1 MARKTTKLDL
11 TPEKRQV
18 LSSDFNL
25 FYKPQ
30 AKPEIA
36 GVKELTASL
45 NNFVNDAGVKM
56 VIASEEKQKKVN
68 EAEAIKEYNKNRT
81 AFNERVNNGT
91 LPKEANPYFIDKY
104 KELELN
110 TKAQIFSNTLGTKY
124 SEMKVSENPDPNAF
138 QKFYESEIKKFVA
151 ENNLGAYKPTDLE
164 KGFFQK
170 TTGFKNQLFQTHVNS
185 QMANISE
192 QYKLNFQNNIQGMF
206 DDSKSFEEIGADIS
220 AFIID
225 KTANGLSKSSAQK
238 YLLDTLTDYA
248 DKTGDFEYAEKLLEE
263 LPKHIQLGTGKLG
276 DIRGLKD
283 DLFQI
288 KDKLQDRT
296 TEELKD
302 NNERQSALRSKEFE
316 EAYDVADNYTTFNQT
331 KEEDPNWNTYSN
343 YKKDRIKKIFK
354 DRSTGFGSQTE
365 IGIEEELNELITTGK
380 YEEAREFL
388 SENQNKMQQKFYND
402 YKNVIKN
409 FEISGEDP
417 LLNSDTYKFAETE
430 LDKIMADIL
439 ETARS
444 SSIKFNVDPTRKI
457 RFKQDAIEW
466 LADHPTGLSPAEGV
480 NMTKSEKREKFKAW
494 VKNRFEEE
502 KEDLRKA
509 VDTNS
514 GATYGSSSENSNDAI
529 IIKPEDLSGFEDN
542 NASSTDTNTK
552 PKVIKPTKTNRGG
565 ANPENR
571 ADDPELSIDL
581 AKVNIIP
588 NDLSRG
594 ERAKFLRENQ
604 NTISQSEYERIFK
617 KQNDTQLAKGN
628 N

>member
-56 VIASEEKQKKVN
+56 VIASEVKQKKVN

-138 QKFYESEIKKFVA
+138 QKFYETEIKKFVA

-170 TTGFKNQLFQTHVNS
+170 TTGFKNQLFQTHVSS

-192 QYKLNFQNNIQGMF
+192 QYKFNFQNNIQGFF
-206 DDSKSFEEIGADIS
+206 DDSKSFEEIGAEVS
-220 AFIID
+220 AFILD
-225 KTANGLSKSSAQK
+225 KTANGLSKGSAQK
-238 YLLDTLTDYA
+238 YLLETLTDYA
-248 DKTGDFEYAEKLLEE
+248 NKTGDFEYAEKLLEE
-263 LPKHIQLGTGKLG
+263 LPKHIQLGTNKLSK
-276 DIRGLKD
+276 INGLKD

-288 KDKLQDRT
+288 RDKLQDRT
-296 TEELKD
+296 TEQIKD
-302 NNERQSALRSKEFE
+302 NNERQTALRSKEFNE
-316 EAYDVADNYTTFNQT
+316 GFNVADKYTTFNQA

-343 YKKDRIKKIFK
+343 YKKDKIKKIFK

-417 LLNSDTYKFAETE
+417 LLNTDTYKFAEE
-430 LDKIMADIL
+430 QLDKIIDDIR

-444 SSIKFNVDPTRKI
+444 SLIKFNVDPARKI
-457 RFKQDAIEW
+457 RFKQDALEW
-466 LADHPTGLSPAEGV
+466 LADNQTDASAPAEGQS
-480 NMTKSEKREKFKAW
+480 MTKSERREKFKAW
-494 VKNRFEEE
+494 VKNRFEQE
-502 KEDLRKA
+502 KEDLKNA
-509 VDTNS
+509 VSKNTGADFGESSNNS
-514 GATYGSSSENSNDAI
+514 DDAI
-529 IIKPEDLSGFEDN
+529 IVNAEDLSNFDTSTATFSDDKKTTKKNTYGF
-542 NASSTDTNTK
+542 TDLEIAQRRTDYKELNSAFFREKYKITK
-552 PKVIKPTKTNRGG
+552 EMFMK
-565 ANPENR
+565 
-571 ADDPELSIDL
+571 SI
-581 AKVNIIP
+581 
-588 NDLSRG
+588 G
-594 ERAKFLRENQ
+594 EMK
-604 NTISQSEYERIFK
+604 
-617 KQNDTQLAKGN
+617 
-628 N
+628 

>member
-1 MARKTTKLDL
+1 MARKTPKLDL
-11 TPEKRQV
+11 APEKRQV

-45 NNFVNDAGVKM
+45 NNFVNDAGAKM
-56 VIASEEKQKKVN
+56 VIASEVKEKEVN

-110 TKAQIFSNTLGTKY
+110 TKAEKFSVILGNKY
-124 SEMKVSENPDPNAF
+124 ADLKVAENPDPNAF

-170 TTGFKNQLFQTHVNS
+170 TSGFKSQLLQTHVSS

-225 KTANGLSKSSAQK
+225 KTANGLSKGSAQK
-238 YLLDTLTDYA
+238 YLLETLTDYA

-276 DIRGLKD
+276 DIKGLKD

-296 TEELKD
+296 TEQIKD

-316 EAYDVADNYTTFNQT
+316 EAYDVTDNYTTFNQA

-388 SENQNKMQQKFYND
+388 SENQNKIQQKFYND
-402 YKNVIKN
+402 YKNVIRN

-417 LLNSDTYKFAETE
+417 LLNTDSYKFAETE
-430 LDKIMADIL
+430 LDKIVKDIR
-439 ETARS
+439 ETARTS
-444 SSIKFNVDPTRKI
+444 LIKFEVDPLRKI
-457 RFKQDAIEW
+457 RFKQDALEW

-480 NMTKSEKREKFKAW
+480 NITKSEKREKFKAW
-494 VKNRFEEE
+494 IKNRFEEE
-502 KEDLRKA
+502 KEDLRNAIK
-509 VDTNS
+509 TNDPDYTGNS
-514 GATYGSSSENSNDAI
+514 QNSNDAI

-542 NASSTDTNTK
+542 NASSTNTNTK

-581 AKVNIIP
+581 AKVNVIP
-588 NDLSRG
+588 DGLSRG
-594 ERAKFLRENQ
+594 ERAKFLREKENP
-604 NTISQSEYERIFK
+604 ISQSDYERIFK
-617 KQNDTQLAKGN
+617 KQNDLQLAKGN

>member
-1 MARKTTKLDL
+1 MARKTPKLDL

-36 GVKELTASL
+36 GLKQLTASL
-45 NNFVNDAGVKM
+45 NNFVNDAGRKM
-56 VIASEEKQKKVN
+56 VIASEVKEKKIN

-81 AFNERVNNGT
+81 AFNTRVNNGT

-110 TKAQIFSNTLGTKY
+110 TKAQIFSNMLGTKY
-124 SEMKVSENPDPNAF
+124 AEMKVSEDPNPNAF
-138 QKFYESEIKKFVA
+138 QKFYESELKNFVA

-170 TTGFKNQLFQTHVNS
+170 TSGFKNQLFQTHVSS

-192 QYKLNFQNNIQGMF
+192 QYKTNFQNNIQGMF
-206 DDSKSFEEIGADIS
+206 DESKSFEEIGAEVS

-225 KTANGLSKSSAQK
+225 KTANGLSRSSAQK

-248 DKTGDFEYAEKLLEE
+248 ENTGDFEYAEKLLEE

-276 DIRGLKD
+276 DIKGLKD

-288 KDKLQDRT
+288 KDKLQERT
-296 TEELKD
+296 TEQIKD
-302 NNERQSALRSKEFE
+302 NNERQSALRSKEFNE
-316 EAYDVADNYTTFNQT
+316 SLDVADSYTTFNQA

-343 YKKDRIKKIFK
+343 YKKDKIKKIFK
-354 DRSTGFGSQTE
+354 DRQTGFASQTE

-380 YEEAREFL
+380 FEEAKEFL
-388 SENQNKMQQKFYND
+388 VENQNKMQQKFYNQ
-402 YKNVIKN
+402 YKDVIKN
-409 FEISGEDP
+409 FEIFGEDP
-417 LLNSDTYKFAETE
+417 LLNSDTYKAVENK
-430 LDKIMADIL
+430 LDKIINDIR
-439 ETARS
+439 ETARTS
-444 SSIKFNVDPTRKI
+444 LIKFEVDPARKI
-457 RFKQDAIEW
+457 KFKQDALEW

-480 NMTKSEKREKFKAW
+480 SMTKSEKREKFKAW
-494 VKNRFEEE
+494 LKNRFEEE
-502 KEDLRKA
+502 KEDLRNA
-509 VDTNS
+509 MNTNQPEF
-514 GATYGSSSENSNDAI
+514 GESSDNTNDAI
-529 IIKPEDLSGFEDN
+529 KVNPEDLSGFEDDT
-542 NASSTDTNTK
+542 SSNSTNVENK
-552 PKVIKPTKTNRGG
+552 PEVKKPTKTNRGG

-571 ADDPELSIDL
+571 AEDPELSIDL

-588 NDLSRG
+588 NGLSRG
-594 ERAKFLRENQ
+594 ERAKFLRDNE
-604 NTISQSEYERIFK
+604 NTISQSDYERIFK
-617 KQNDTQLAKGN
+617 KQNDIKLAKGN
-628 N
+628 

>member
-1 MARKTTKLDL
+1 MARKTPKLDL
-11 TPEKRQV
+11 APEKRQV

-45 NNFVNDAGVKM
+45 NNFVNDAGRKM
-56 VIASEEKQKKVN
+56 VIASEVKEQKIN

-124 SEMKVSENPDPNAF
+124 AEMKVSENPSPNAF
-138 QKFYESEIKKFVA
+138 QEFYESEIKKFVA
-151 ENNLGAYKPTDLE
+151 ENNLGSYKPTDLE

-170 TTGFKNQLFQTHVNS
+170 TTGFKNQLFQTHVSS

-206 DDSKSFEEIGADIS
+206 DDSKSFEEIGATVS

-225 KTANGLSKSSAQK
+225 KTANGLSKGSAQK
-238 YLLDTLTDYA
+238 YLLETLTDYA

-276 DIRGLKD
+276 DIKGLKD

-288 KDKLQDRT
+288 KDKLQERT
-296 TEELKD
+296 TEQIKD
-302 NNERQSALRSKEFE
+302 NNERQSALRSKEFNE
-316 EAYDVADNYTTFNQT
+316 SLDVADNYTTFNQA

-343 YKKDRIKKIFK
+343 YKKDKIKKIFK

-388 SENQNKMQQKFYND
+388 SENQNKMRQKFYND
-402 YKNVIKN
+402 YKNVIRN

-417 LLNSDTYKFAETE
+417 LLNTDTYKFAETE
-430 LDKIMADIL
+430 LDKIVNDIR
-439 ETARS
+439 ETARTS
-444 SSIKFNVDPTRKI
+444 LIKFEVDPLRKI
-457 RFKQDAIEW
+457 RFKQDALEW

-480 NMTKSEKREKFKAW
+480 NITKSEKREKFRAW
-494 VKNRFEEE
+494 IKNRFEEE
-502 KEDLRKA
+502 KEDLRNA
-509 VDTNS
+509 INTNDPDYTGKS
-514 GATYGSSSENSNDAI
+514 QNNNDAI
-529 IIKPEDLSGFEDN
+529 KVKPEDLSGFEDDTTSN
-542 NASSTDTNTK
+542 STNVENK
-552 PKVIKPTKTNRGG
+552 PEVKKPTKTNRGG

-571 ADDPELSIDL
+571 AEDPELSIDL

-617 KQNDTQLAKGN
+617 KQNDLQLAKGN

>member
-1 MARKTTKLDL
+1 MARKTNKLDL
-11 TPEKRQV
+11 KPDARQV

-36 GVKELTASL
+36 GMKELTASL
-45 NNFVNDAGVKM
+45 NNFVNDAGAKM
-56 VIASEEKQKKVN
+56 VIASEVKQKKVN
-68 EAEAIKEYNKNRT
+68 EAQAIEEYNKNRT

-110 TKAQIFSNTLGTKY
+110 TKAQIFSNMLGTKY
-124 SEMKVSENPDPNAF
+124 AELKIAEQPSPTVF
-138 QKFYESEIKKFVA
+138 QEFYEKEIKKFVA
-151 ENNLGAYKPTDLE
+151 DNNLGSYKPTDLE

-170 TTGFKNQLFQTHVNS
+170 TSGFKAQLFQTHVSS

-192 QYKLNFQNNIQGMF
+192 QYKINFQNNIQGMF
-206 DDSKSFEEIGADIS
+206 DDSKSFAEIGEEVS

-225 KTANGLSKSSAQK
+225 KTANGLSNGSAQK
-238 YLLDTLTDYA
+238 YLLETLTDYA

-276 DIRGLKD
+276 DIKGLKD

-288 KDKLQDRT
+288 KDKLQDRAT
-296 TEELKD
+296 AELKD

-316 EAYDVADNYTTFNQT
+316 EAYDVADSYTTFNQA

-388 SENQNKMQQKFYND
+388 SENQNKIQQKFYND
-402 YKNVIKN
+402 YKNVIRN

-417 LLNSDTYKFAETE
+417 LLNTDSYKFAETE
-430 LDKIMADIL
+430 LDKIVNDIR
-439 ETARS
+439 ETARTS
-444 SSIKFNVDPTRKI
+444 LIKFEVDPLRKI
-457 RFKQDAIEW
+457 RFKQDALEW

-480 NMTKSEKREKFKAW
+480 NMTKSEKREKFRAW
-494 VKNRFEEE
+494 IKNRFEEE
-502 KEDLRKA
+502 KEDLRNAIK
-509 VDTNS
+509 TNDPDYTGNS
-514 GATYGSSSENSNDAI
+514 QNSNDAI
-529 IIKPEDLSGFEDN
+529 KVNPEDLSGFEDN
-542 NASSTDTNTK
+542 TTSNSTNVENK
-552 PKVIKPTKTNRGG
+552 PEVKKPTKTNRGG

-594 ERAKFLRENQ
+594 ERAKFLREKQ

>member
-45 NNFVNDAGVKM
+45 NNFVNDAGRKM
-56 VIASEEKQKKVN
+56 VIASEVKEKKIN

-81 AFNERVNNGT
+81 AFNTRVNNGT

-170 TTGFKNQLFQTHVNS
+170 TTGFKNQLFQTHVSS

-225 KTANGLSKSSAQK
+225 KTANGLSKGSAQK
-238 YLLDTLTDYA
+238 YLLETLTDYA

-276 DIRGLKD
+276 DIKGLKD

-365 IGIEEELNELITTGK
+365 MGIEEELNELITTGK

-388 SENQNKMQQKFYND
+388 SENQNKIQQKFYND
-402 YKNVIKN
+402 YKNVIRN

-480 NMTKSEKREKFKAW
+480 SMTKSEKREKFKAW

-529 IIKPEDLSGFEDN
+529 IINPEDLSGFEDN

>member
-1 MARKTTKLDL
+1 MARKTPKLDL

-36 GVKELTASL
+36 GLKQLTASL
-45 NNFVNDAGVKM
+45 NNFVNDAGRKM
-56 VIASEEKQKKVN
+56 VIASEVKEKKIN

-81 AFNERVNNGT
+81 AFNTRVNNGT

-110 TKAQIFSNTLGTKY
+110 TKAQIFSNMLGTKY
-124 SEMKVSENPDPNAF
+124 AEMKVSENPDPNAF
-138 QKFYESEIKKFVA
+138 QKFYESELKNFVA

-170 TTGFKNQLFQTHVNS
+170 TSGFKNQLFQTHVSS

-192 QYKLNFQNNIQGMF
+192 QYKTNFQNNIQGMF
-206 DDSKSFEEIGADIS
+206 DESKSFEEIGAEVS

-225 KTANGLSKSSAQK
+225 KTANGLSRSSAQK

-248 DKTGDFEYAEKLLEE
+248 ENTGDFEYAEKLLEE

-276 DIRGLKD
+276 DIKGLKD

-288 KDKLQDRT
+288 KDKLQERT
-296 TEELKD
+296 TEQIKD
-302 NNERQSALRSKEFE
+302 NNERQSALRSKEFNE
-316 EAYDVADNYTTFNQT
+316 SLDVADSYTTFNQA

-343 YKKDRIKKIFK
+343 YKKDKIKKIFK
-354 DRSTGFGSQTE
+354 DRQTGFASQTE

-380 YEEAREFL
+380 FEEAKEFL
-388 SENQNKMQQKFYND
+388 VENQNKMQQKFYNQ
-402 YKNVIKN
+402 YKDVIKN
-409 FEISGEDP
+409 FEIFGEDP
-417 LLNSDTYKFAETE
+417 LLNSDTYKAVENK
-430 LDKIMADIL
+430 LDKIINDIR
-439 ETARS
+439 ETARTS
-444 SSIKFNVDPTRKI
+444 LIKFEVDPARKI
-457 RFKQDAIEW
+457 KFKQDALEW

-480 NMTKSEKREKFKAW
+480 SMTKSEKREKFKAW
-494 VKNRFEEE
+494 LKNRFEEE
-502 KEDLRKA
+502 KEDLRNA
-509 VDTNS
+509 MNTNQPEF
-514 GATYGSSSENSNDAI
+514 GESSDNTNDAI
-529 IIKPEDLSGFEDN
+529 KVNPEDLSGFEDDT
-542 NASSTDTNTK
+542 SSNSTNVENK
-552 PKVIKPTKTNRGG
+552 PEVKKPTKTNRGG

-571 ADDPELSIDL
+571 AEDPELSIDL

-588 NDLSRG
+588 NGLSRG
-594 ERAKFLRENQ
+594 ERAKFLRDNE
-604 NTISQSEYERIFK
+604 NTISQSDYERIFK
-617 KQNDTQLAKGN
+617 KQNDIKLAKGN
-628 N
+628 